1 MRSLRLEA
9 LVALAQRLKVLDQR
23 TTTLAPLVLNRE
35 QREVL
40 HAVLQHERVLVLK
53 GRQVGV
59 STVCCVVDLAFAIA
73 HPGLACAIVA
83 DTQTKAEGLLAKVAS
98 WAKTIGVPLTK
109 ENVRSIEL
117 ANGATIDALS
127 AVSSAEE
134 GESRVGRSKSYALL
148 HLSEVGFWRDDRSVF
163 AALLSTALP
172 GARVVVESTASA
184 AENLLRE
191 LWRSG
196 DNGWH
201 KVFLSL
207 EHHDVYTRPA
217 EDITDEQWQALRVAH
232 GFTSRPHAAWWWH
245 KVTTDFGGDLH
256 RALRE
261 YPVRPDDCWSFA
273 EGRWIT
279 SYTAASTRAAGE
291 WTYYRDDDPLDPAVF
306 GVDTGGGLGA
316 DASAIAIVGQ
326 RSRRIYATFTSTE
339 TSLPDF
345 LQTIRA
351 AAAQWRPVVVVVESN
366 GIGQGVYQELRDRS
380 ALDVTEQRSSAG
392 EKHLRL
398 TRLRLAIES
407 GAMPVGPEVVAEMAS
422 SRISRPTGPRGAP
435 LYEGRDDLLNALSF
449 ALAVIESEELAPP
462 PQQRVIVDPR
472 VTFIPPG
479 RKKQTHV
486 W

>member
-1 MRSLRLEA
+1 MRALRFDP
-9 LVALAQRLKVLDQR
+9 LVMLAARLKVLDQR
-23 TTTLAPLVLNRE
+23 TTTLGPLALNAE

-40 HAVLQHERVLVLK
+40 RAIIDHERVLVLK

-59 STVCCVVDLAFAIA
+59 STVCCVVDLAFAVA
-73 HPGLACAIVA
+73 HPGLSCAIVA
-83 DTQTKAEGLLAKVAS
+83 DTQQKAEGLLAKVAS
-98 WAKTIGVPLTK
+98 WAKSIGVPLTK

-191 LWRSG
+191 LWRST

-207 EHHDVYTRPA
+207 ERHEVYTRDA
-217 EDITDEQWQALRVAH
+217 GDITDEQWQALQVGH

-273 EGRWIT
+273 EGRWIV
-279 SYTAASTRAAGE
+279 SYTSAVVRSAAE
-291 WTYYRDDDPLDPAVF
+291 WTYYREHDPLDPAIF

-326 RSRRIYATFTSTE
+326 RSRRIYATFTST
-339 TSLPDF
+339 TTTLPEF
-345 LQTIRA
+345 IAIIRA
-351 AAAQWRPVVVVVESN
+351 ADAQWGPVAVAVESN

-380 ALDVTEQRSSAG
+380 TLPVTEQKSSAG

-398 TRLRLAIES
+398 TRLKLAIES
-407 GAMPVGPEVVAEMAS
+407 GAMPVGPEVVAELAS

-449 ALAVIESEELAPP
+449 ALSAIESETLAPLP
-462 PQQRVIVDPR
+462 TPLVVVDPR
-472 VTFIPPG
+472 VQFVPPTK
-479 RKKQTHV
+479 RVKPRV

>member
-1 MRSLRLEA
+1 VRALRFDP
-9 LVALAQRLKVLDQR
+9 LVLLAGRLKVLDQR
-23 TTTLAPLVLNRE
+23 TTTLAPLQLNRE
-35 QREVL
+35 QRDVL
-40 HAVLQHERVLVLK
+40 RAVLDNERVLVLK

-83 DTQTKAEGLLAKVAS
+83 DTQQKAEGLLAKVAS
-98 WAKTIGVPLTK
+98 WAKSIGIPLTK

-191 LWRSG
+191 LWRST

-207 EHHDVYTRPA
+207 EHHEVYTRDA
-217 EDITDEQWQALRVAH
+217 DDITDEQWQALQVGH

-279 SYTAASTRAAGE
+279 SYTSATVRPAGE
-291 WTYYRDDDPLDPAVF
+291 WTYYREFEPLDPAVF

-326 RSRRIYATFTSTE
+326 RSRRIYATFSSSST
-339 TSLPDF
+339 TLPEF
-345 LQTIRA
+345 ISIIRA
-351 AAAQWRPVVVVVESN
+351 ADAQWSPAAVAIESN

-380 ALDVTEQRSSAG
+380 TLPVVEQKSSAG

-398 TRLRLAIES
+398 TRLKLAIES

-422 SRISRPTGPRGAP
+422 SRISRPSGPRGAP

-449 ALAVIESEELAPP
+449 ALATIEGETLAPP
-462 PQQRVIVDPR
+462 PEQRVVVDPR
-472 VTFIPPG
+472 VTFIPPT
-479 RKKQTHV
+479 RKKRAHV